1 VRLSE
6 KAAFFCVYSKYL
18 FIYFLGE
25 NIGPNVF
32 SLKFNMEKKV
42 CLECEETIRGRSD
55 KKFCSDACR
64 TSYHNRNNID
74 KPEVIKFIDYQLKRN
89 RKILK
94 KFYSQF
100 SENKMEIPVKQFT
113 HMGFA
118 FDFYTHKE
126 ILQSSEFVFCY
137 EYGYNKIDENKVM
150 LIKQSPFALGVELF
164 A

>member
-1 VRLSE
+1 
-6 KAAFFCVYSKYL
+6 
-18 FIYFLGE
+18 
-25 NIGPNVF
+25 
-32 SLKFNMEKKV
+32 MEKKV
-42 CLECEETIRGRSD
+42 CLECEEIIRGRSD
-55 KKFCSDACR
+55 KKFCSDSCR
-64 TSYHNRNNID
+64 TSYHNRSNLD
-74 KPEVIKFIDYQLKRN
+74 KPEVIKFIDFQLKRN

-100 SENKMEIPVKQFT
+100 ADNKVEIPVKQFT

-126 ILQSSEFVFCY
+126 TLQSNEFVFCY

-150 LIKQSPFALGVELF
+150 LIKQSPFALGVDLF